1 MKLTADDLL
10 NAQVADEIVKEPLG
24 GAQADPKALY
34 ASLDYSIE
42 TNLRQLM
49 AYTPEQVL
57 AQRRHKFRC
66 IGRIEDS
73 IVQAVN

>member
-10 NAQVADEIVKEPLG
+10 NAKVADEIVKEPLG
-24 GAQADPKALY
+24 GAQADPDTLY
-34 ASLDYSIE
+34 KNLDESIAS
-42 TNLRQLM
+42 NLKQLM
-49 AYTPEQVL
+49 AYTPEQIL

-73 IVQAVN
+73 IVSMVN